1 MRQYLSAI
9 RSQAFDAGHG
19 RQMTEVEEQSLRAVL
34 KGYNNLLPELT
45 PEARRIQIGFSSTS
59 VAAVL
64 RGISSRRKRALAAWS
79 KSGSSCPTVRL
90 LVDEWRQD
98 WVLLMLYWFMLR
110 SATLH
115 NCSVDDITHDVR
127 ANSVVF
133 LETVTKTRR
142 VVRAD
147 GRRIPLPFDHQKIGE
162 ELLAFVQFAPC
173 HPTHAAYL
181 EWETR

>member
-1 MRQYLSAI
+1 M
-9 RSQAFDAGHG
+9 
-19 RQMTEVEEQSLRAVL
+19 
-34 KGYNNLLPELT
+34 
-45 PEARRIQIGFSSTS
+45 
-59 VAAVL
+59 
-64 RGISSRRKRALAAWS
+64 
-79 KSGSSCPTVRL
+79 
-90 LVDEWRQD
+90 
-98 WVLLMLYWFMLR
+98 LLMLYWFMLR

-147 GRRIPLPFDHQKIGE
+147 GRRIPLPFDHQKIGD

-173 HPTHAAYL
+173 HLTHAAYL
-181 EWETR
+181 ECSETIPKQSRASTLMSLWVQLALDRIGDFPPPECVYSSHSPRISAATHAKATVGTDRT